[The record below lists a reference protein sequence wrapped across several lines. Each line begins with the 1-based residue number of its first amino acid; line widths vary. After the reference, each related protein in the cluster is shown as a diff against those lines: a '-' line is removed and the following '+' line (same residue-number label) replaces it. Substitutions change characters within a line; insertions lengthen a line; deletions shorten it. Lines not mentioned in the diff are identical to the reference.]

1 MRKCYDCKRFNSLS
15 YSGLKSS
22 PLSNDRTEQGVLFQV
37 IGTDFVGLI
46 YYRTKTKKESK
57 DLK

>member
-1 MRKCYDCKRFNSLS
+1 MIVRDFNSLS